1 MSQSEIIFLLSSVLG
16 LCTSFV
22 LAWMAIQNSIDK
34 KIHSFSESIKESYV
48 QYREFSELKQ
58 NIGSILTQLEHID
71 EAIKK
76 LERRN
81 S

>member
-1 MSQSEIIFLLSSVLG
+1 MSQSEIIQLLG
-16 LCTSFV
+16 LCVSFV
-22 LAWMAIQNSIDK
+22 IAWIAIQNSIDK
-34 KIHSFSESIKESYV
+34 KIQGLSESIKSTLESYV
-48 QYREFSELKQ
+48 QYREFSDLKQ